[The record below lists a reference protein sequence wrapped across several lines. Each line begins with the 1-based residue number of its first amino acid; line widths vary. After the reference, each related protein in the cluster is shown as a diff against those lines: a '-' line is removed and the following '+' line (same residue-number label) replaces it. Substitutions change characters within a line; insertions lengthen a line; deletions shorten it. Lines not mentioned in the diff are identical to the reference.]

1 MNELANNVR
10 SELLALQTMNE
21 KELRKKWESLYG
33 REAPNCGAPFLRRR
47 LAYRVQ
53 EIAYGGV
60 AKETLKKIRSVNVAK
75 IRKPTP
81 KVNLRVG
88 TSISRIWHHQKYEV
102 TILQNGFEWN
112 GQVYPSLS
120 TIATKICGVNR
131 NGFEFFGIQKG

>member
-1 MNELANNVR
+1 MNEIANNVR
-10 SELLALQTMNE
+10 SELLTLQTMNE
-21 KELRKKWESLYG
+21 KELRNKWVALYG

-53 EIAYGGV
+53 ELAYGGV
-60 AKETLKKIRSVNVAK
+60 SRETLRKIRSVSVAK
-75 IRKPTP
+75 LRKPKP

-120 TIATKICGVNR
+120 TIAPKICGVNR